1 MFNIFSVDMVASI
14 IKTDVKTETNG
25 SPLQR
30 SQILGLGFMDDGGKF
45 FFKYCLTGHSEV
57 NNVLISLKFYI

>member
-1 MFNIFSVDMVASI
+1 MVASI

-30 SQILGLGFMDDGGKF
+30 SQILGLGFMDDGGKKIL
-45 FFKYCLTGHSEV
+45 KYGLTGHNEV
-57 NNVLISLKFYI
+57 YNVLMSLKFYI

>member
-1 MFNIFSVDMVASI
+1 MVASI

-30 SQILGLGFMDDGGKF
+30 SQILGLGFMDDGGKKIL
-45 FFKYCLTGHSEV
+45 KYCLTGHNEV
-57 NNVLISLKFYI
+57 YNVLMSLKFYI